1 MACPILILNYIVLAI
16 SLVIPLIAAVK
27 TRTSKAIPLLSWIAV
42 IIFAVASTLLLIKS
56 LAGPVQFY
64 NGLVVHDKFTSF
76 ILLGMSLTGAL
87 GLVAAG
93 KDPLLWESSPGFYS
107 LLPLALFGAFV
118 ISGATDA
125 LTVIA
130 AWLLVSVIS
139 YVYIALPPDKD
150 SRAAAL
156 RYILLGAI
164 ATLFLVIWLAANT
177 TVAAIQNLAGLAIA
191 PLTTDKVSG
200 LALAAFIAA
209 LGFKTGIAPFQWWV
223 PSVYGRAD
231 GRVVSIVAGVLKLAF
246 IALLARV
253 IYLMAGGML
262 VGSTAGSPFAM
273 PVSGKAI
280 AMVLAVL
287 AVASMT
293 YGNIAA
299 LTTDDLRALLAY
311 SAIAQIGYIVA
322 ALSALAYFASSNTRL
337 AEYALAA
344 VALQTVAYGLAKAP
358 LFALTSVDRRI
369 STLRGLLGKNR
380 LAGASAGI
388 LLFSLLGMP
397 PMLGFWG
404 KIYMFIAVAGFS
416 VVLVVI
422 AFINSAISSAYYVRA
437 SRDLL
442 ASEGSEV
449 EVPAEI
455 EVSIIAAAALI
466 ILFGFIAPIIFS
478 IA

>member
-1 MACPILILNYIVLAI
+1 MACPVIALNYIVLAI
-16 SLVIPLIAAVK
+16 SLIIPLVAVAK
-27 TRTSKAIPLLSWIAV
+27 TRTSRIIPLLSWIAV
-42 IIFAVASTLLLIKS
+42 IIFAVSSSILLMKTLDK
-56 LAGPVQFY
+56 PVSFY

-76 ILLGMSLTGAL
+76 ILLGMSLTAIL
-87 GLVAAG
+87 GLAAAG

-107 LLPLALFGAFV
+107 LLPLALFGAFI

-125 LTVIA
+125 LTVVA

-139 YVYIALPPDKD
+139 YVYIALPPDKE

-177 TVAAIQNLAGLAIA
+177 TVASIQNLAGLTIA
-191 PLTTDKVSG
+191 PLTADKISG

-253 IYLMAGGML
+253 IYLMAGGTL
-262 VGSTAGSPFAM
+262 VQNTVAPFTA
-273 PVSGKAI
+273 PVSGRTI
-280 AMVLAVL
+280 ALVLAVL

-299 LTTDDLRALLAY
+299 LTTQDLRALLAY

-322 ALSALAYFASSNTRL
+322 ALAALAYFATSSPRL

-358 LFALTSVDRRI
+358 LFALTSVDKRL

-380 LAGASAGI
+380 IAGASAGI

-416 VVLVVI
+416 AVLVVI

-442 ASEGSEV
+442 SSEEAQV
-449 EVPAEI
+449 EVPSEI
-455 EVSIIAAAALI
+455 EIAIVAAAALI
-466 ILFGFIAPIIFS
+466 ILFGFMAPIIFS
-478 IA
+478 IS